1 MKRAQRWRFVAAMML
16 TIASCFAFALPASA
30 ACSPSNGLRI
40 RATDSRFVVAGHA
53 RPGLITI
60 TFANDG
66 RYTHEMSL
74 ARLRPGVTLA
84 QFEVALASADPESAV
99 AKLVIDPNDEI
110 SGPIPLAGHRWDTV
124 TVPLPAGHYVATS
137 FLPGPAGVPQD
148 LLGLVNEFTLRGPLS
163 ATHPRAVDG
172 TVVLTDHS
180 IRLPREFARGGTF
193 AVHNAGHVPHDLALL
208 RLGRTGPTGFIRC
221 LDHSFVTNTPVDR
234 CSGRINGGISEIP
247 AHTTDF
253 LTIHLR
259 PGRYA
264 DFSTAGAGPTV
275 DIKAGLNGRFTVT

>member
-1 MKRAQRWRFVAAMML
+1 MKRALPRRALAATVL
-16 TIASCFAFALPASA
+16 TVASCFAFAAPASA
-30 ACSPSNGLRI
+30 ARAPTNGLLI
-40 RATDSRFVVAGHA
+40 RATDSTFVVSGHA
-53 RPGLITI
+53 QPGRVMI
-60 TFANDG
+60 TFDNVG

-74 ARLRPGVTLA
+74 ARLRPGASLA
-84 QFEVALASADPESAV
+84 QFKVALASADPESAA
-99 AKLVIDPNDEI
+99 AKLLIDPDHEI
-110 SGPIPLAGHRWDTV
+110 SGPIPLAGHRSETV
-124 TVPLPAGHYVATS
+124 TAALPAGHYVVTS

-172 TVVLTDHS
+172 IVVLTDHS

-208 RLGRTGPTGFIRC
+208 RLGRTGPIGFIRC
-221 LDHSFVTNTPVDR
+221 MDHAFVANTPVDR

-247 AHTTDF
+247 AHTTDY
-253 LTIHLR
+253 LTIYLR